1 MGIRLEFLKHI
12 SGSNF
17 TLPIVSIIVVLMWL
31 LLRPDGVQWMPLL
44 GGLGMTVISVYA
56 LAELNNRQSLL
67 RISSR
72 LISSMYALLMGI
84 AVTCH
89 GFDMSQVVA
98 LLVILSFFPLF
109 SAYHTSS
116 QTHVFVSFVLLS
128 LSTFIMPGIMVLVP
142 FYWLCFAWVRS
153 LTFRC
158 FIASLLGLIVPYW
171 IYGGVLILLDD
182 YAGLWALAGQYA
194 QLPWLRFSDV
204 SVYDLALML
213 FSVVILMVGYADLKM
228 RSYLDKTRT
237 RVLFSAVTV
246 HSVGM
251 LAMMLLLAPLIH
263 QALPILMVNTAI
275 IGGHFFALNYSRLA
289 HIIAIVV
296 LVAALGIIILQS
308 FF

>member
-1 MGIRLEFLKHI
+1 MGIRLEFLKRI

-17 TLPIVSIIVVLMWL
+17 TLPVVSIIVVLMWL
-31 LLRPDGVQWMPLL
+31 SLHPEGVQWMRLL
-44 GGLGMTVISVYA
+44 GGLGMTVLSVYA

-72 LISSMYALLMGI
+72 LISSMYALLMGV

-98 LLVILSFFPLF
+98 LLLILSFFPLF
-109 SAYHTSS
+109 AAYHTSS

-128 LSTFIMPGIMVLVP
+128 LASFIMPGIMLLAP
-142 FYWLCFAWVRS
+142 FYWICFVWVRS

-158 FIASLLGLIVPYW
+158 FVASLLGLVVPYW
-171 IYGGVLILLDD
+171 LYGGVLILFDD
-182 YAGLWALAGQYA
+182 YAGLWALADQYV
-194 QLPWLRFSDV
+194 QLPWLRFPGV
-204 SVYDLALML
+204 SIYDLALLL
-213 FSVVILMVGYADLKM
+213 FNVAILLAGYVDLNM

-237 RVLFSAVTV
+237 RVLFSVVTV
-246 HSVGM
+246 HTVGV
-251 LAMMLLLAPLIH
+251 LVTALLLMPLLH
-263 QALPILMVNTAI
+263 QLLPVIMVNTAI

-296 LVAALGIIILQS
+296 LIAALGIIILQT